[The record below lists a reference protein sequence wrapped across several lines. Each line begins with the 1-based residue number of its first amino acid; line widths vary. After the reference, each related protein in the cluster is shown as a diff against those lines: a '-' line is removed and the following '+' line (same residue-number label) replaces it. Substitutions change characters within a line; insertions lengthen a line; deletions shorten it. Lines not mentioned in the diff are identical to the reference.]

1 MQKIHRDRAIRG
13 YTTEDATK
21 LILSRMHDYVHYITP
36 QFSLTDINF
45 QRVPTI
51 DTSNPFAA
59 HYIPSNDESFSV
71 LHIRNLEKINV
82 DFRYL
87 LEMLEGSIMSSPDT
101 IVVPAG
107 KKVFAMQLILTPVI
121 LKLLNE
127 K

>member
-1 MQKIHRDRAIRG
+1 M
-13 YTTEDATK
+13 K
-21 LILSRMHDYVHYITP
+21 LNTNCPKSYFLGLI
-36 QFSLTDINF
+36 
-45 QRVPTI
+45 
-51 DTSNPFAA
+51 
-59 HYIPSNDESFSV
+59 V
-71 LHIRNLEKINV
+71 LQEKINV